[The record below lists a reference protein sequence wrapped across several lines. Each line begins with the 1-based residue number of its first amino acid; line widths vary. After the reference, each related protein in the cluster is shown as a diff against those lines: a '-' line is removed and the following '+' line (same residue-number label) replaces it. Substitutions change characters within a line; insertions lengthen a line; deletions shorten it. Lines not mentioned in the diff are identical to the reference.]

1 MIELILLKPI
11 KNLGSEGDVVRV
23 RDGYARN
30 FLLPK
35 KLASRLTAAD
45 IHFKDSLKKKGEQRK
60 IQELSDLKAV
70 AQRLSQVELNIPVK
84 TGAGNK
90 LFGAV
95 TSLDIAKALE
105 NLSMPI
111 ERKKI
116 ILEQPIKVL
125 GNYSVTIKLHKDVE
139 ATIKVSVVKEAQ
151 EEKPSEVQTAEAAAS
166 EEKTK
171 IRKKRSKKQS
181 ETEE

>member
-45 IHFKDSLKKKGEQRK
+45 MHFKDSLKKKGEQRK

-139 ATIKVSVVKEAQ
+139 AVIKVSVVKEAH
-151 EEKPSEVQTAEAAAS
+151 EEKPSEERTTETAS
-166 EEKTK
+166 EEKSK